1 MTSLVSYNKNDY
13 YNFIIIVIIIVIIL
27 QAFDKDIIVIS
38 EWTINYFNSI
48 LYTISRSDN
57 HISQPNLPGKNWF

>member
-1 MTSLVSYNKNDY
+1 M
-13 YNFIIIVIIIVIIL
+13 L

-57 HISQPNLPGKNWF
+57 HISQPKLPGKNWF